1 LTVNVADGLTAHA
14 ARTAPKAKS
23 GLAFRPAVSLAAVF
37 LVLVVAWAVAPTLF
51 TSETPFDTDIE
62 AALQAPS
69 LQHWFGTDASG
80 RDIFTRVVFGAR
92 SSLLIGAGATALA
105 LIAAIVFGFAAGLGG
120 RFTDGAI
127 SRFLEVVL
135 ALPGLLLALLFIAVL
150 GPGVATEII
159 AVAIGSA
166 AGYAWMVRGQV
177 IAVKDSGYV
186 SAAVALEAFLSAANL
201 TLISGQAGILLL
213 ASLGATLVIVA
224 GSVDLSVGSI
234 ALLTGAVLASLINAG
249 VGNPILV
256 LLIAIAVG
264 AAIGLLNGVV
274 FAYGRVPSFIATLGT
289 LSLFAGIGLT
299 ILQGS
304 TINFTDQ
311 GIRNL
316 AIGQLIPNIQN
327 AALIAV
333 VAFLV
338 VWFFARRT
346 RFGLY
351 VYAVGGNERVVEL
364 AGVSTRR
371 VKVLI
376 LIVSGITAG
385 LAGLLLT
392 AQLGAAG
399 PTTGSTILL
408 DSVVAIVIGGTAL
421 SGGVGGVGRT
431 VLGVLIL
438 TVLSNGLNQIGA
450 ADYTQTIIKGLVIIV
465 AAVFTMAS
473 QRKLIVK

>member
-1 LTVNVADGLTAHA
+1 MTVAGEPPSTPA
-14 ARTAPKAKS
+14 ARNYLETAAS
-23 GLAFRPAVSLAAVF
+23 DRP
-37 LVLVVAWAVAPTLF
+37 
-51 TSETPFDTDIE
+51 
-62 AALQAPS
+62 PS
-69 LQHWFGTDASG
+69 
-80 RDIFTRVVFGAR
+80 
-92 SSLLIGAGATALA
+92 
-105 LIAAIVFGFAAGLGG
+105 
-120 RFTDGAI
+120 
-127 SRFLEVVL
+127 
-135 ALPGLLLALLFIAVL
+135 
-150 GPGVATEII
+150 
-159 AVAIGSA
+159 
-166 AGYAWMVRGQV
+166 
-177 IAVKDSGYV
+177 
-186 SAAVALEAFLSAANL
+186 
-201 TLISGQAGILLL
+201 
-213 ASLGATLVIVA
+213 
-224 GSVDLSVGSI
+224 
-234 ALLTGAVLASLINAG
+234 LLTGAVLASAING
-249 VGNPILV
+249 GIGNPVLV
-256 LLIAIAVG
+256 LLIAVAVG

-304 TINFTDQ
+304 AINFSDQ
-311 GIRNL
+311 GIRDL

-333 VAFLV
+333 VALGV
-338 VWFFARRT
+338 VWFFARRN

-351 VYAVGGNERVVEL
+351 VYAIGGNERVVEL
-364 AGVSTRR
+364 AGVRTRR

-399 PTTGSTILL
+399 PTLGSTILL
-408 DSVVAIVIGGTAL
+408 DSVAAIVIGGTAL

-473 QRKLIVK
+473 QRRLIVK

>member
-1 LTVNVADGLTAHA
+1 MTTELSPLAPAVDAPAPAAARDSPNTSIFKRVNVVRDIL
-14 ARTAPKAKS
+14 P
-23 GLAFRPAVSLAAVF
+23 LAA
-37 LVLVVAWAVAPTLF
+37 L
-51 TSETPFDTDIE
+51 
-62 AALQAPS
+62 
-69 LQHWFGTDASG
+69 
-80 RDIFTRVVFGAR
+80 
-92 SSLLIGAGATALA
+92 LA
-105 LIAAIVFGFAAGLGG
+105 LIVFF
-120 RFTDGAI
+120 
-127 SRFLEVVL
+127 S
-135 ALPGLLLALLFIAVL
+135 
-150 GPGVATEII
+150 
-159 AVAIGSA
+159 
-166 AGYAWMVRGQV
+166 VR
-177 IAVKDSGYV
+177 A
-186 SAAVALEAFLSAANL
+186 EAFLSAANL

-234 ALLTGAVLASLINAG
+234 ALLTGAVLALLINAG
-249 VGNPILV
+249 VGNPVLV
-256 LLIAIAVG
+256 VLIAIAVG
-264 AAIGLLNGVV
+264 GAIGLLNGVV

-311 GIRNL
+311 GIRDL

-327 AALIAV
+327 AALIAI

-376 LIVSGITAG
+376 LVVSGITAG

-408 DSVVAIVIGGTAL
+408 DSVAAIVIGGTAL

-450 ADYTQTIIKGLVIIV
+450 ADYTQTVIKGLVIIV

>member
-1 LTVNVADGLTAHA
+1 MTTELSPLTPTVEVPAPVATAAA
-14 ARTAPKAKS
+14 ARVPILKR
-23 GLAFRPAVSLAAVF
+23 FN
-37 LVLVVAWAVAPTLF
+37 VV
-51 TSETPFDTDIE
+51 
-62 AALQAPS
+62 
-69 LQHWFGTDASG
+69 
-80 RDIFTRVVFGAR
+80 RDI
-92 SSLLIGAGATALA
+92 
-105 LIAAIVFGFAAGLGG
+105 
-120 RFTDGAI
+120 
-127 SRFLEVVL
+127 
-135 ALPGLLLALLFIAVL
+135 LPLLALLALVL
-150 GPGVATEII
+150 YF
-159 AVAIGSA
+159 S
-166 AGYAWMVRGQV
+166 VR
-177 IAVKDSGYV
+177 AD
-186 SAAVALEAFLSAANL
+186 AFLSAANL

-234 ALLTGAVLASLINAG
+234 ALLTGAVLASLINEG
-249 VGNPILV
+249 IGNPIVV
-256 LLIAIAVG
+256 LLIAVAVG

-299 ILQGS
+299 LLQGS

-311 GIRNL
+311 GIRDL
-316 AIGQLIPNIQN
+316 AIGQLIPNVQN
-327 AALIAV
+327 AALIAI

-376 LIVSGITAG
+376 LVVSGITAG

-399 PTTGSTILL
+399 PTTGSTTLL
-408 DSVVAIVIGGTAL
+408 DSVAAIVIGGTAL

-473 QRKLIVK
+473 QRRLIVK

>member
-1 LTVNVADGLTAHA
+1 MTTELTPVIPAVDVPPVAGETPRTKLLDRVNVARDVL
-14 ARTAPKAKS
+14 P
-23 GLAFRPAVSLAAVF
+23 LAA
-37 LVLVVAWAVAPTLF
+37 
-51 TSETPFDTDIE
+51 
-62 AALQAPS
+62 
-69 LQHWFGTDASG
+69 
-80 RDIFTRVVFGAR
+80 
-92 SSLLIGAGATALA
+92 
-105 LIAAIVFGFAAGLGG
+105 
-120 RFTDGAI
+120 
-127 SRFLEVVL
+127 
-135 ALPGLLLALLFIAVL
+135 LLALVVYF
-150 GPGVATEII
+150 
-159 AVAIGSA
+159 S
-166 AGYAWMVRGQV
+166 VR
-177 IAVKDSGYV
+177 A
-186 SAAVALEAFLSAANL
+186 EAFLTAANL

-249 VGNPILV
+249 IGNPVIV
-256 LLIAIAVG
+256 LLIAVAVG

-299 ILQGS
+299 VLEGS
-304 TINFTDQ
+304 TINFTNQ
-311 GIRNL
+311 GIRDL
-316 AIGQLIPNIQN
+316 AIGQLIPNVQN
-327 AALIAV
+327 AALIALIALGV
-333 VAFLV
+333 I
-338 VWFFARRT
+338 WFFARRT

-351 VYAVGGNERVVEL
+351 VYAIGGNERVVEL
-364 AGVSTRR
+364 AGVRTRR
-371 VKVLI
+371 VKVLV

-399 PTTGSTILL
+399 PTLGSTILL
-408 DSVVAIVIGGTAL
+408 DSVAAIVIGGTAL

-473 QRKLIVK
+473 QRKLVVK

>member
-1 LTVNVADGLTAHA
+1 MTTELTPAIPTVDEPPHTGPVDKPRPPILNRINVVRDVL
-14 ARTAPKAKS
+14 P
-23 GLAFRPAVSLAAVF
+23 LAA
-37 LVLVVAWAVAPTLF
+37 L
-51 TSETPFDTDIE
+51 
-62 AALQAPS
+62 
-69 LQHWFGTDASG
+69 
-80 RDIFTRVVFGAR
+80 
-92 SSLLIGAGATALA
+92 LA
-105 LIAAIVFGFAAGLGG
+105 LIVYF
-120 RFTDGAI
+120 
-127 SRFLEVVL
+127 S
-135 ALPGLLLALLFIAVL
+135 
-150 GPGVATEII
+150 
-159 AVAIGSA
+159 
-166 AGYAWMVRGQV
+166 VR
-177 IAVKDSGYV
+177 A
-186 SAAVALEAFLSAANL
+186 EAFLTAANL

-234 ALLTGAVLASLINAG
+234 ALLTGAVLASSINAG
-249 VGNPILV
+249 IGNPVLV
-256 LLIAIAVG
+256 LLIAIVVG

-289 LSLFAGIGLT
+289 LSVFAGIGLT

-311 GIRNL
+311 GIRDL
-316 AIGQLIPNIQN
+316 AIGQLIPNVQN
-327 AALIAV
+327 AALIAI
-333 VAFLV
+333 VALGF

-351 VYAVGGNERVVEL
+351 VYAIGGNERVVEL
-364 AGVSTRR
+364 AGVRTRR

-408 DSVVAIVIGGTAL
+408 DSVAAIVIGGTAL

>member
-1 LTVNVADGLTAHA
+1 MTAELTAPAPETATAPPHA
-14 ARTAPKAKS
+14 AASASPP
-23 GLAFRPAVSLAAVF
+23 GVLARVNLVRDVLPLAA
-37 LVLVVAWAVAPTLF
+37 
-51 TSETPFDTDIE
+51 
-62 AALQAPS
+62 
-69 LQHWFGTDASG
+69 
-80 RDIFTRVVFGAR
+80 
-92 SSLLIGAGATALA
+92 
-105 LIAAIVFGFAAGLGG
+105 
-120 RFTDGAI
+120 
-127 SRFLEVVL
+127 
-135 ALPGLLLALLFIAVL
+135 LLALVVFF
-150 GPGVATEII
+150 
-159 AVAIGSA
+159 S
-166 AGYAWMVRGQV
+166 VR
-177 IAVKDSGYV
+177 A
-186 SAAVALEAFLSAANL
+186 EAFLTAANL

-234 ALLTGAVLASLINAG
+234 ALLTGAVVASLINDG
-249 VGNPILV
+249 LGNPFLV

-289 LSLFAGIGLT
+289 LSLFAGVGLT

-304 TINFTDQ
+304 TINFTNQ
-311 GIRNL
+311 GIRDL
-316 AIGQLIPNIQN
+316 AIGQFIPNIQN
-327 AALIAV
+327 AALIALL
-333 VAFLV
+333 ALAV

-351 VYAVGGNERVVEL
+351 VYAVGGNEKVVEL
-364 AGVSTRR
+364 AGVKTRR

-376 LIVSGITAG
+376 LVVSGITAG
-385 LAGLLLT
+385 VAGLLLT

-399 PTTGSTILL
+399 PTLGSQILL
-408 DSVVAIVIGGTAL
+408 DSVAAIVIGGTAL

>member
-1 LTVNVADGLTAHA
+1 MTTELTPVLPAVDVPPVTVGTPRTKLLDRVNVVRDVL
-14 ARTAPKAKS
+14 P
-23 GLAFRPAVSLAAVF
+23 LAA
-37 LVLVVAWAVAPTLF
+37 
-51 TSETPFDTDIE
+51 
-62 AALQAPS
+62 
-69 LQHWFGTDASG
+69 
-80 RDIFTRVVFGAR
+80 
-92 SSLLIGAGATALA
+92 
-105 LIAAIVFGFAAGLGG
+105 
-120 RFTDGAI
+120 
-127 SRFLEVVL
+127 
-135 ALPGLLLALLFIAVL
+135 LLALVVYF
-150 GPGVATEII
+150 
-159 AVAIGSA
+159 S
-166 AGYAWMVRGQV
+166 VR
-177 IAVKDSGYV
+177 A
-186 SAAVALEAFLSAANL
+186 EAFLTAANL

-249 VGNPILV
+249 IGSPLVV
-256 LLIAIAVG
+256 LLIAVAVG

-299 ILQGS
+299 ILEGS
-304 TINFTDQ
+304 TINFTNQRHRDP
-311 GIRNL
+311 
-316 AIGQLIPNIQN
+316 AIGQLIPNVQN
-327 AALIAV
+327 AALIALI
-333 VAFLV
+333 ALTA

-351 VYAVGGNERVVEL
+351 VYAIGGNERVVEL
-364 AGVSTRR
+364 AGVRTRR

-399 PTTGSTILL
+399 PTLGSTILL
-408 DSVVAIVIGGTAL
+408 DSVAAIVIGGTAL

>member
-1 LTVNVADGLTAHA
+1 MTAELTLPASTPDLPPPADTV
-14 ARTAPKAKS
+14 RAK
-23 GLAFRPAVSLAAVF
+23 
-37 LVLVVAWAVAPTLF
+37 AVAPLF
-51 TSETPFDTDIE
+51 GRLNVVRDVLPL
-62 AALQAPS
+62 AA
-69 LQHWFGTDASG
+69 
-80 RDIFTRVVFGAR
+80 
-92 SSLLIGAGATALA
+92 
-105 LIAAIVFGFAAGLGG
+105 
-120 RFTDGAI
+120 
-127 SRFLEVVL
+127 
-135 ALPGLLLALLFIAVL
+135 LLALVVFF
-150 GPGVATEII
+150 
-159 AVAIGSA
+159 S
-166 AGYAWMVRGQV
+166 VR
-177 IAVKDSGYV
+177 A
-186 SAAVALEAFLSAANL
+186 EAFWSAANF

-234 ALLTGAVLASLINAG
+234 ALLTGAVVASLINSG
-249 VGNPILV
+249 FGSPIVV

-264 AAIGLLNGVV
+264 AAIGLINGVV

-299 ILQGS
+299 VLQGS
-304 TINFTDQ
+304 TINFTNQ
-311 GIRNL
+311 GIRDL
-316 AIGQLIPNIQN
+316 AIGQFIPNIQN
-327 AALIAV
+327 AALIAL
-333 VAFLV
+333 VALLV
-338 VWFFARRT
+338 VWFLARRT

-364 AGVSTRR
+364 AGVRTAR

-376 LIVSGITAG
+376 LVLSGITAG

-399 PTTGSTILL
+399 PTLGSTILL
-408 DSVVAIVIGGTAL
+408 DSIAAIVIGGTAL

>member
-1 LTVNVADGLTAHA
+1 MTTELTPVLPAVDVPPVTVGTPRTKLLDRVNVVRDVL
-14 ARTAPKAKS
+14 P
-23 GLAFRPAVSLAAVF
+23 LAA
-37 LVLVVAWAVAPTLF
+37 
-51 TSETPFDTDIE
+51 
-62 AALQAPS
+62 
-69 LQHWFGTDASG
+69 
-80 RDIFTRVVFGAR
+80 
-92 SSLLIGAGATALA
+92 
-105 LIAAIVFGFAAGLGG
+105 
-120 RFTDGAI
+120 
-127 SRFLEVVL
+127 
-135 ALPGLLLALLFIAVL
+135 LLALVVYF
-150 GPGVATEII
+150 
-159 AVAIGSA
+159 S
-166 AGYAWMVRGQV
+166 VR
-177 IAVKDSGYV
+177 A
-186 SAAVALEAFLSAANL
+186 EAFLTAANL

-249 VGNPILV
+249 IGNPVVV
-256 LLIAIAVG
+256 LLVAVAVG

-299 ILQGS
+299 ILEGS
-304 TINFTDQ
+304 TINFTNQ
-311 GIRNL
+311 GIRDL
-316 AIGQLIPNIQN
+316 AIGQFIPNVQN
-327 AALIAV
+327 AALIALI
-333 VAFLV
+333 ALGV

-351 VYAVGGNERVVEL
+351 VYAIGGNERVVEL
-364 AGVSTRR
+364 AGVRTRR

-399 PTTGSTILL
+399 PTLGSTILL
-408 DSVVAIVIGGTAL
+408 DSVAAIVIGGTAL

>member
-1 LTVNVADGLTAHA
+1 MTTELTPVLSTVDEPVTPVVVDERRPAILKRVNVVRDIL
-14 ARTAPKAKS
+14 P
-23 GLAFRPAVSLAAVF
+23 LAA
-37 LVLVVAWAVAPTLF
+37 
-51 TSETPFDTDIE
+51 
-62 AALQAPS
+62 
-69 LQHWFGTDASG
+69 
-80 RDIFTRVVFGAR
+80 
-92 SSLLIGAGATALA
+92 
-105 LIAAIVFGFAAGLGG
+105 
-120 RFTDGAI
+120 
-127 SRFLEVVL
+127 
-135 ALPGLLLALLFIAVL
+135 LLALVVFF
-150 GPGVATEII
+150 
-159 AVAIGSA
+159 S
-166 AGYAWMVRGQV
+166 VR
-177 IAVKDSGYV
+177 A
-186 SAAVALEAFLSAANL
+186 EAFLSAANL

-234 ALLTGAVLASLINAG
+234 ALLTGAIVALLINAG
-249 VGNPILV
+249 VANPV
-256 LLIAIAVG
+256 LAVLIAVAVG

-311 GIRNL
+311 GIRDL
-316 AIGQLIPNIQN
+316 AIGQFIPNIQN

-376 LIVSGITAG
+376 LTVSGITAG

-408 DSVVAIVIGGTAL
+408 DSVAAIVIGGTAL

-450 ADYTQTIIKGLVIIV
+450 ADYTQTVIKGLVIIV

>member
-1 LTVNVADGLTAHA
+1 MTTEVTPELTT
-14 ARTAPKAKS
+14 
-23 GLAFRPAVSLAAVF
+23 
-37 LVLVVAWAVAPTLF
+37 
-51 TSETPFDTDIE
+51 
-62 AALQAPS
+62 
-69 LQHWFGTDASG
+69 
-80 RDIFTRVVFGAR
+80 
-92 SSLLIGAGATALA
+92 
-105 LIAAIVFGFAAGLGG
+105 IAAPEPSP
-120 RFTDGAI
+120 AI
-127 SRFLEVVL
+127 TQQSKAIGKRLNVVRDV
-135 ALPGLLLALLFIAVL
+135 LPLLALLALIVFF
-150 GPGVATEII
+150 
-159 AVAIGSA
+159 S
-166 AGYAWMVRGQV
+166 VR
-177 IAVKDSGYV
+177 A
-186 SAAVALEAFLSAANL
+186 EAFLSAANL

-249 VGNPILV
+249 IGNPILV
-256 LLIAIAVG
+256 VLIAIGVG

-311 GIRNL
+311 GIRDL
-316 AIGQLIPNIQN
+316 AIGQLIPNVQN
-327 AALIAV
+327 AALIAI

-408 DSVVAIVIGGTAL
+408 DSVAAIVIGGTAL

>member
-1 LTVNVADGLTAHA
+1 MTTELTPVIPSVAEPVTPDAVDERRPAILKRVNVVRDVL
-14 ARTAPKAKS
+14 P
-23 GLAFRPAVSLAAVF
+23 LAA
-37 LVLVVAWAVAPTLF
+37 
-51 TSETPFDTDIE
+51 
-62 AALQAPS
+62 
-69 LQHWFGTDASG
+69 
-80 RDIFTRVVFGAR
+80 
-92 SSLLIGAGATALA
+92 
-105 LIAAIVFGFAAGLGG
+105 
-120 RFTDGAI
+120 
-127 SRFLEVVL
+127 
-135 ALPGLLLALLFIAVL
+135 LLALVVFF
-150 GPGVATEII
+150 
-159 AVAIGSA
+159 S
-166 AGYAWMVRGQV
+166 VR
-177 IAVKDSGYV
+177 A
-186 SAAVALEAFLSAANL
+186 EAFLSAANL

-234 ALLTGAVLASLINAG
+234 ALLTGAIVALSINAG
-249 VGNPILV
+249 VANPV
-256 LLIAIAVG
+256 LAVLIAVAVG

-311 GIRNL
+311 GIRDL
-316 AIGQLIPNIQN
+316 AIGQFVPNIQN

-408 DSVVAIVIGGTAL
+408 DSVAAIVIGGTAL

-450 ADYTQTIIKGLVIIV
+450 ADYTQTVIKGLVIIV

>member
-1 LTVNVADGLTAHA
+1 MPTELSPVLPAVDVPPVTVGTPRTKLLDRVNVVRDVL
-14 ARTAPKAKS
+14 P
-23 GLAFRPAVSLAAVF
+23 LAA
-37 LVLVVAWAVAPTLF
+37 
-51 TSETPFDTDIE
+51 
-62 AALQAPS
+62 
-69 LQHWFGTDASG
+69 
-80 RDIFTRVVFGAR
+80 
-92 SSLLIGAGATALA
+92 
-105 LIAAIVFGFAAGLGG
+105 
-120 RFTDGAI
+120 
-127 SRFLEVVL
+127 
-135 ALPGLLLALLFIAVL
+135 LLALVVYF
-150 GPGVATEII
+150 
-159 AVAIGSA
+159 S
-166 AGYAWMVRGQV
+166 VR
-177 IAVKDSGYV
+177 A
-186 SAAVALEAFLSAANL
+186 EAFLTAANL

-249 VGNPILV
+249 IGNPVVV
-256 LLIAIAVG
+256 LLVAVAVG

-299 ILQGS
+299 ILEGS
-304 TINFTDQ
+304 TINFTNQ
-311 GIRNL
+311 GIRDL
-316 AIGQLIPNIQN
+316 AIGQFIPNVQN
-327 AALIAV
+327 AALIALI
-333 VAFLV
+333 ALGV

-351 VYAVGGNERVVEL
+351 VYAIGGNERVVEL
-364 AGVSTRR
+364 AGVRTRR

-399 PTTGSTILL
+399 PTLGSTILL
-408 DSVVAIVIGGTAL
+408 DSVAAIVIGGTAL

>member
-1 LTVNVADGLTAHA
+1 MTTELTLPAASPDLPPPPDTGPATPAGALFGRLNVVRDVL
-14 ARTAPKAKS
+14 P
-23 GLAFRPAVSLAAVF
+23 LAA
-37 LVLVVAWAVAPTLF
+37 
-51 TSETPFDTDIE
+51 
-62 AALQAPS
+62 
-69 LQHWFGTDASG
+69 
-80 RDIFTRVVFGAR
+80 
-92 SSLLIGAGATALA
+92 
-105 LIAAIVFGFAAGLGG
+105 
-120 RFTDGAI
+120 
-127 SRFLEVVL
+127 
-135 ALPGLLLALLFIAVL
+135 LLALVVFFAVR
-150 GPGVATEII
+150 A
-159 AVAIGSA
+159 
-166 AGYAWMVRGQV
+166 
-177 IAVKDSGYV
+177 
-186 SAAVALEAFLSAANL
+186 EAFWSAANF

-234 ALLTGAVLASLINAG
+234 ALLTGAVVASLINSG
-249 VGNPILV
+249 FGSPIVV

-264 AAIGLLNGVV
+264 AAIGLINGVV

-299 ILQGS
+299 VLQGS
-304 TINFTDQ
+304 TINFTNQ
-311 GIRNL
+311 AIRDL
-316 AIGQLIPNIQN
+316 AIGQFIPNIQN
-327 AALIAV
+327 AALIAL
-333 VAFLV
+333 AALLV
-338 VWFFARRT
+338 VWFLARRT

-364 AGVSTRR
+364 AGVRTAR

-376 LIVSGITAG
+376 LVLSGITAG

-399 PTTGSTILL
+399 PTLGSTILL
-408 DSVVAIVIGGTAL
+408 DSIAAIVIGGTAL

>member
-1 LTVNVADGLTAHA
+1 MTTELTPVIPAVDVPQAAGETPRTKLLDRVNVARDVL
-14 ARTAPKAKS
+14 P
-23 GLAFRPAVSLAAVF
+23 LAA
-37 LVLVVAWAVAPTLF
+37 
-51 TSETPFDTDIE
+51 
-62 AALQAPS
+62 
-69 LQHWFGTDASG
+69 
-80 RDIFTRVVFGAR
+80 
-92 SSLLIGAGATALA
+92 
-105 LIAAIVFGFAAGLGG
+105 
-120 RFTDGAI
+120 
-127 SRFLEVVL
+127 
-135 ALPGLLLALLFIAVL
+135 LLALVVYF
-150 GPGVATEII
+150 
-159 AVAIGSA
+159 S
-166 AGYAWMVRGQV
+166 VR
-177 IAVKDSGYV
+177 A
-186 SAAVALEAFLSAANL
+186 EAFLTAANL

-249 VGNPILV
+249 IGNPVIV
-256 LLIAIAVG
+256 LLIAVAVG

-299 ILQGS
+299 VLEGS
-304 TINFTDQ
+304 TINFTNQ
-311 GIRNL
+311 GIRDL
-316 AIGQLIPNIQN
+316 AIGQLIPNVQN
-327 AALIAV
+327 AALIALIALGV
-333 VAFLV
+333 I
-338 VWFFARRT
+338 WFFARRT

-351 VYAVGGNERVVEL
+351 VYAIGGNERVVEL
-364 AGVSTRR
+364 AGVRTRR
-371 VKVLI
+371 IKVLV

-399 PTTGSTILL
+399 PTLGSTILL
-408 DSVVAIVIGGTAL
+408 DSVAAIVIGGTAL

-473 QRKLIVK
+473 QRKLVVK

>member
-1 LTVNVADGLTAHA
+1 
-14 ARTAPKAKS
+14 
-23 GLAFRPAVSLAAVF
+23 
-37 LVLVVAWAVAPTLF
+37 VLP
-51 TSETPFDTDIE
+51 
-62 AALQAPS
+62 
-69 LQHWFGTDASG
+69 
-80 RDIFTRVVFGAR
+80 
-92 SSLLIGAGATALA
+92 
-105 LIAAIVFGFAAGLGG
+105 
-120 RFTDGAI
+120 
-127 SRFLEVVL
+127 
-135 ALPGLLLALLFIAVL
+135 LLALLALVL
-150 GPGVATEII
+150 FF
-159 AVAIGSA
+159 S
-166 AGYAWMVRGQV
+166 VR
-177 IAVKDSGYV
+177 A
-186 SAAVALEAFLSAANL
+186 EAFLTAANL

-234 ALLTGAVLASLINAG
+234 ALLTGAVVASLIDDG
-249 VGNPILV
+249 IGSPIVV
-256 LLIAIAVG
+256 LFIAIAVG
-264 AAIGLLNGVV
+264 AAIGVLNGVV

-304 TINFTDQ
+304 TINFTNQ
-311 GIRNL
+311 AIRSL

-327 AALIAV
+327 AALIALG
-333 VAFLV
+333 AFGV
-338 VWFFARRT
+338 VWFFSRRT

-351 VYAVGGNERVVEL
+351 VYAIGGNERVVEL
-364 AGVSTRR
+364 AGVRTRR
-371 VKVLI
+371 VKVLV
-376 LIVSGITAG
+376 LLVSGVTAG

-399 PTTGSTILL
+399 PTLGSTILL
-408 DSVVAIVIGGTAL
+408 DSVAAIVIGGTAL

>member
-1 LTVNVADGLTAHA
+1 MTTELTPVTSTVDEPVTPDAVAERRLAIPKRVNVVRDIL
-14 ARTAPKAKS
+14 P
-23 GLAFRPAVSLAAVF
+23 LAA
-37 LVLVVAWAVAPTLF
+37 
-51 TSETPFDTDIE
+51 
-62 AALQAPS
+62 
-69 LQHWFGTDASG
+69 
-80 RDIFTRVVFGAR
+80 
-92 SSLLIGAGATALA
+92 
-105 LIAAIVFGFAAGLGG
+105 
-120 RFTDGAI
+120 
-127 SRFLEVVL
+127 
-135 ALPGLLLALLFIAVL
+135 LLALVVFF
-150 GPGVATEII
+150 
-159 AVAIGSA
+159 S
-166 AGYAWMVRGQV
+166 VR
-177 IAVKDSGYV
+177 A
-186 SAAVALEAFLSAANL
+186 EAFLSAANL

-234 ALLTGAVLASLINAG
+234 ALLTGAIVALLINAG
-249 VGNPILV
+249 AANPV
-256 LLIAIAVG
+256 LAVLIAVAVG

-311 GIRNL
+311 DIRDL
-316 AIGQLIPNIQN
+316 AIGQFIPNIQN

-376 LIVSGITAG
+376 LTVSGVTAG

-408 DSVVAIVIGGTAL
+408 DSVAAIVIGGTAL

-450 ADYTQTIIKGLVIIV
+450 ADYTQTVIKGLVIIV

>member
-1 LTVNVADGLTAHA
+1 MTAELTAPAPETATAAPHA
-14 ARTAPKAKS
+14 AASASPPGVLTRVNLVRDVLP
-23 GLAFRPAVSLAAVF
+23 LAA
-37 LVLVVAWAVAPTLF
+37 
-51 TSETPFDTDIE
+51 
-62 AALQAPS
+62 
-69 LQHWFGTDASG
+69 
-80 RDIFTRVVFGAR
+80 
-92 SSLLIGAGATALA
+92 
-105 LIAAIVFGFAAGLGG
+105 
-120 RFTDGAI
+120 
-127 SRFLEVVL
+127 
-135 ALPGLLLALLFIAVL
+135 LLALVVFF
-150 GPGVATEII
+150 
-159 AVAIGSA
+159 S
-166 AGYAWMVRGQV
+166 VR
-177 IAVKDSGYV
+177 A
-186 SAAVALEAFLSAANL
+186 EAFLTAANL

-234 ALLTGAVLASLINAG
+234 ALLTGAVVASLINDG
-249 VGNPILV
+249 LGNPFVV

-304 TINFTDQ
+304 TINFTNQ
-311 GIRNL
+311 GIRDL
-316 AIGQLIPNIQN
+316 AIGQFIPNIQN
-327 AALIAV
+327 AALIALL
-333 VAFLV
+333 ALAV

-351 VYAVGGNERVVEL
+351 VYAVGGNEKVVEL
-364 AGVSTRR
+364 AGVKTRR

-376 LIVSGITAG
+376 LVVSGITAG
-385 LAGLLLT
+385 VAGLLLT

-399 PTTGSTILL
+399 PTLGSQILL
-408 DSVVAIVIGGTAL
+408 DSVAAIVIGGTAL

>member
-1 LTVNVADGLTAHA
+1 MTTEL
-14 ARTAPKAKS
+14 S
-23 GLAFRPAVSLAAVF
+23 PA
-37 LVLVVAWAVAPTLF
+37 APTI
-51 TSETPFDTDIE
+51 DV
-62 AALQAPS
+62 PS
-69 LQHWFGTDASG
+69 
-80 RDIFTRVVFGAR
+80 I
-92 SSLLIGAGATALA
+92 ATADSA
-105 LIAAIVFGFAAGLGG
+105 
-120 RFTDGAI
+120 
-127 SRFLEVVL
+127 SRLPILKRVNAVRDVL
-135 ALPGLLLALLFIAVL
+135 PLLALLAL
-150 GPGVATEII
+150 VAYF
-159 AVAIGSA
+159 S
-166 AGYAWMVRGQV
+166 VR
-177 IAVKDSGYV
+177 A
-186 SAAVALEAFLSAANL
+186 EAFLSAANL

-213 ASLGATLVIVA
+213 ASLGATLVIIA

-234 ALLTGAVLASLINAG
+234 ALLTGAVIASLINAG

-256 LLIAIAVG
+256 LLTAVAVG

-304 TINFTDQ
+304 TINFTNQ
-311 GIRNL
+311 GIRDL

-327 AALIAV
+327 AALIAA
-333 VAFLV
+333 VAFVV

-376 LIVSGITAG
+376 LVVSGITAG

-408 DSVVAIVIGGTAL
+408 DSVAAIVIGGTAL

-465 AAVFTMAS
+465 AAIFTMAS

>member
-1 LTVNVADGLTAHA
+1 MTAELTLPAPTPDAPTERPA
-14 ARTAPKAKS
+14 ARGSLFGRLNVVRDLLP
-23 GLAFRPAVSLAAVF
+23 LAA
-37 LVLVVAWAVAPTLF
+37 
-51 TSETPFDTDIE
+51 
-62 AALQAPS
+62 
-69 LQHWFGTDASG
+69 
-80 RDIFTRVVFGAR
+80 
-92 SSLLIGAGATALA
+92 
-105 LIAAIVFGFAAGLGG
+105 
-120 RFTDGAI
+120 
-127 SRFLEVVL
+127 
-135 ALPGLLLALLFIAVL
+135 LLALFVFF
-150 GPGVATEII
+150 
-159 AVAIGSA
+159 S
-166 AGYAWMVRGQV
+166 VR
-177 IAVKDSGYV
+177 A
-186 SAAVALEAFLSAANL
+186 EAFLSAANL

-213 ASLGATLVIVA
+213 ASLGATLVIIA

-234 ALLTGAVLASLINAG
+234 ALLTGAVVALSINTG
-249 VGNPILV
+249 FGNPIVV

-264 AAIGLLNGVV
+264 ALIGLINGVV

-289 LSLFAGIGLT
+289 LSLFAGIGLS

-304 TINFTDQ
+304 TINFTNQAVRD
-311 GIRNL
+311 L
-316 AIGQLIPNIQN
+316 AIGQFIPNVQN
-327 AALIAV
+327 AALIALA
-333 VAFLV
+333 AFLV

-346 RFGLY
+346 RLGLY

-364 AGVSTRR
+364 AGVRTRR

-376 LIVSGITAG
+376 LILSGITAG

-399 PTTGSTILL
+399 PSLGSTILL
-408 DSVVAIVIGGTAL
+408 DSIAAIVIGGTAL

>member
-1 LTVNVADGLTAHA
+1 MTAELTV
-14 ARTAPKAKS
+14 
-23 GLAFRPAVSLAAVF
+23 PAQDT
-37 LVLVVAWAVAPTLF
+37 VAPTPVAVPSSSPPGAFSRVNLVRDVL
-51 TSETPFDTDIE
+51 PL
-62 AALQAPS
+62 AA
-69 LQHWFGTDASG
+69 
-80 RDIFTRVVFGAR
+80 
-92 SSLLIGAGATALA
+92 
-105 LIAAIVFGFAAGLGG
+105 
-120 RFTDGAI
+120 
-127 SRFLEVVL
+127 
-135 ALPGLLLALLFIAVL
+135 LLAL
-150 GPGVATEII
+150 VAFF
-159 AVAIGSA
+159 S
-166 AGYAWMVRGQV
+166 VR
-177 IAVKDSGYV
+177 A
-186 SAAVALEAFLSAANL
+186 EAFLTAANL

-234 ALLTGAVLASLINAG
+234 ALLTGAVVASLINDG
-249 VGNPILV
+249 FSNPFLV

-299 ILQGS
+299 VLQGS
-304 TINFTDQ
+304 TINFTNQSVRD
-311 GIRNL
+311 L
-316 AIGQLIPNIQN
+316 AIGQFIPNIQN
-327 AALIAV
+327 AALIALL
-333 VAFLV
+333 ALAV

-351 VYAVGGNERVVEL
+351 VYAIGGNEKVVEL
-364 AGVSTRR
+364 AGVKTRR

-376 LIVSGITAG
+376 LVVSGITAG
-385 LAGLLLT
+385 VAGLLLT

-399 PTTGSTILL
+399 PTLGSQILL
-408 DSVVAIVIGGTAL
+408 DSVAAIVIGGTAL

>member
-1 LTVNVADGLTAHA
+1 MTTELTPAITTPTAEV
-14 ARTAPKAKS
+14 P
-23 GLAFRPAVSLAAVF
+23 PLAAVG
-37 LVLVVAWAVAPTLF
+37 
-51 TSETPFDTDIE
+51 TPFASVTKRVNIIRDVLPLV
-62 AALQAPS
+62 AL
-69 LQHWFGTDASG
+69 
-80 RDIFTRVVFGAR
+80 
-92 SSLLIGAGATALA
+92 LA
-105 LIAAIVFGFAAGLGG
+105 LIVFF
-120 RFTDGAI
+120 
-127 SRFLEVVL
+127 S
-135 ALPGLLLALLFIAVL
+135 
-150 GPGVATEII
+150 
-159 AVAIGSA
+159 
-166 AGYAWMVRGQV
+166 VR
-177 IAVKDSGYV
+177 A
-186 SAAVALEAFLSAANL
+186 EAFLSAANL

-213 ASLGATLVIVA
+213 ASLGATLVIIA

-249 VGNPILV
+249 VGNPVLV
-256 LLIAIAVG
+256 VLIAVAVG

-311 GIRNL
+311 GIRDL
-316 AIGQLIPNIQN
+316 AIGQFIPNVQN

-376 LIVSGITAG
+376 LVVSGITAG

-408 DSVVAIVIGGTAL
+408 DSVAAIVIGGTAL

-450 ADYTQTIIKGLVIIV
+450 ADYTQTIIKGLVIII

-473 QRKLIVK
+473 QRKLVVK

>member
-1 LTVNVADGLTAHA
+1 MTAELTAPETATAAPHA
-14 ARTAPKAKS
+14 AASASPPGVLTRVNLVRDVLP
-23 GLAFRPAVSLAAVF
+23 LAA
-37 LVLVVAWAVAPTLF
+37 
-51 TSETPFDTDIE
+51 
-62 AALQAPS
+62 
-69 LQHWFGTDASG
+69 
-80 RDIFTRVVFGAR
+80 
-92 SSLLIGAGATALA
+92 
-105 LIAAIVFGFAAGLGG
+105 
-120 RFTDGAI
+120 
-127 SRFLEVVL
+127 
-135 ALPGLLLALLFIAVL
+135 LLALVVFF
-150 GPGVATEII
+150 
-159 AVAIGSA
+159 S
-166 AGYAWMVRGQV
+166 VR
-177 IAVKDSGYV
+177 A
-186 SAAVALEAFLSAANL
+186 EAFLTAANL

-234 ALLTGAVLASLINAG
+234 ALLTGAVVASLINDG
-249 VGNPILV
+249 LGNPFVV

-304 TINFTDQ
+304 TINFTNQ
-311 GIRNL
+311 GIRDL
-316 AIGQLIPNIQN
+316 AIGQFIPNVQN
-327 AALIAV
+327 AALIALL
-333 VAFLV
+333 ALAV

-351 VYAVGGNERVVEL
+351 VYAVGGNEKVVEL
-364 AGVSTRR
+364 AGVKTRR

-376 LIVSGITAG
+376 LVVSGITAG
-385 LAGLLLT
+385 VAGLLLT

-399 PTTGSTILL
+399 PTLGSQILL
-408 DSVVAIVIGGTAL
+408 DSVAAIVIGGTAL

>member
-1 LTVNVADGLTAHA
+1 MTTELT
-14 ARTAPKAKS
+14 
-23 GLAFRPAVSLAAVF
+23 RPASDPTFIPDDKPEGSPLSRLNVVRDVLPLAA
-37 LVLVVAWAVAPTLF
+37 
-51 TSETPFDTDIE
+51 
-62 AALQAPS
+62 
-69 LQHWFGTDASG
+69 
-80 RDIFTRVVFGAR
+80 
-92 SSLLIGAGATALA
+92 
-105 LIAAIVFGFAAGLGG
+105 
-120 RFTDGAI
+120 
-127 SRFLEVVL
+127 
-135 ALPGLLLALLFIAVL
+135 LLALVLFF
-150 GPGVATEII
+150 
-159 AVAIGSA
+159 S
-166 AGYAWMVRGQV
+166 VR
-177 IAVKDSGYV
+177 A
-186 SAAVALEAFLSAANL
+186 EAFLSAANL

-234 ALLTGAVLASLINAG
+234 ALLTGAVVASLINSG
-249 VGNPILV
+249 FGSPVVV
-256 LLIAIAVG
+256 LLIAIVVG
-264 AAIGLLNGVV
+264 AAIGLINGVV

-299 ILQGS
+299 VLQGS
-304 TINFTDQ
+304 TINFTNQAVRD
-311 GIRNL
+311 L
-316 AIGQLIPNIQN
+316 AIGQFIPNIQN
-327 AALIAV
+327 AALIALV
-333 VAFLV
+333 TLGV
-338 VWFFARRT
+338 VWFLARRT

-351 VYAVGGNERVVEL
+351 VYAIGGNERVVEL
-364 AGVSTRR
+364 AGVRTAR

-376 LIVSGITAG
+376 LVVSGITAG

-399 PTTGSTILL
+399 PTLGSTILL
-408 DSVVAIVIGGTAL
+408 DSIAAIVIGGTAL